1 MKSSRRDFL
10 KLAAVSAMGIGA
22 GRLGFLGDAPAHAGQ
37 VPGVANF
44 EAGLTAKHWGMAIFT
59 EKMTPE
65 LIATCRAACHTEHN
79 VPDIKGPK
87 EIKWFWGASFEAA
100 FPTEHGSYLS
110 EEVEHRQ
117 FPLLCNQCETPMCV
131 RVCPTQAT
139 FQRPDGIVMM
149 DFHRC
154 IGCRY
159 CMAGCPF
166 GARSFNFQ
174 DPRPFI
180 KSFNPLFPTR
190 MRGVVEKCNFC
201 AERLAI
207 GKLPSCVE
215 AAGGALVFGD
225 LADENSDIRKV
236 LRSHFAIRRKP
247 DAGTSPS
254 VYYIL

>member
-1 MKSSRRDFL
+1 MKSSRREFL
-10 KLAAVSAMGIGA
+10 KLAAVSALGIGA
-22 GRLGFLGDAPAHAGQ
+22 GRLGFLGDAPALAADLPT
-37 VPGVANF
+37 PGSF
-44 EAGLTAKHWGMAIFT
+44 EEGLKAKHWGMAVFS
-59 EKMTPE
+59 KKFTPE
-65 LIATCRAACHTEHN
+65 LIAKCRLACHTEHN
-79 VPDIKGPK
+79 VPDISGKK
-87 EIKWFWGASFEAA
+87 EIKWFWGASYEEA
-100 FPTEHGSYLS
+100 FPTEQGQFLS

-117 FPLLCNQCETPMCV
+117 FPLLCNHCEEPMCV

-180 KSFNPLFPTR
+180 QHFNPHYPTR
-190 MRGVVEKCNFC
+190 TRGVVEKCDFC

-207 GKLPSCVE
+207 GKLPVCVE
-215 AAGGALVFGD
+215 TAGGALVFGD
-225 LADENSDIRKV
+225 LGDENSELRKV
-236 LRSHFAIRRKP
+236 LRENFSIRRKP